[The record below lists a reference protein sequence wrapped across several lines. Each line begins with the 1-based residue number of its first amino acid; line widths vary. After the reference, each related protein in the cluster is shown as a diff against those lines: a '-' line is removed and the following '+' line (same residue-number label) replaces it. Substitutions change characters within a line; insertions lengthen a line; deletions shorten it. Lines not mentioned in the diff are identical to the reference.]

1 MRKTDWLV
9 VVVLSLV
16 VSRSERPAA
25 QAPASEPSM
34 SSPDAGLIP
43 RVRSTDERVSAFIA
57 RAVEQSATFRSLRDK
72 IMETDG
78 IVYVEPG
85 RCGALRACLALK
97 VTAAGPNRILFIFV
111 DPEREACDVMA
122 SIGHELSHAI
132 EVLRERSIRSDGEMY
147 SFIAK
152 GREQNPPAWF
162 ETAAAIRTGQDVRR
176 ELREPCD

>member
-1 MRKTDWLV
+1 MED
-9 VVVLSLV
+9 
-16 VSRSERPAA
+16 
-25 QAPASEPSM
+25 
-34 SSPDAGLIP
+34 GL
-43 RVRSTDERVSAFIA
+43 A
-57 RAVEQSATFRSLRDK
+57 RRHK
-72 IMETDG
+72 IVETDG

-85 RCGALRACLALK
+85 RCGALRACLALN

-111 DPEREACDVMA
+111 DSEREACDVMT
-122 SIGHELSHAI
+122 SIGHELWHAI

-152 GREQNPPAWF
+152 GRERNPPAWF